1 MAYIPEDRQ
10 GLATCPS
17 LDLVANFL
25 LTNRHCFTRG
35 PFLDR
40 ISAEKSTR
48 DIIRE
53 FGVQPGNPNAPG
65 GALSGGNLQKLV
77 IGREFFRSPRIIIA
91 ENPTQGLDIA
101 ATEEV
106 WRRLL
111 EARTHA
117 GILLVTGD
125 LNEAFTLADV
135 ITVMY
140 RGRFMDVFPRT
151 DEDKLNNIGLMMAGI
166 TPDA

>member
-1 MAYIPEDRQ
+1 M
-10 GLATCPS
+10 
-17 LDLVANFL
+17 
-25 LTNRHCFTRG
+25 
-35 PFLDR
+35 
-40 ISAEKSTR
+40 ISPPPKKS
-48 DIIRE
+48 
-53 FGVQPGNPNAPG
+53 G
-65 GALSGGNLQKLV
+65 GA
-77 IGREFFRSPRIIIA
+77 
-91 ENPTQGLDIA
+91 
-101 ATEEV
+101 
-106 WRRLL
+106 LL